1 MGCGSESVAPGR
13 GRCAVSA
20 RLASLGAVGVAML
33 LLAGCADAG
42 TAAGGSATPPADA
55 VIFIA
60 GAHAN
65 MPAAQVPVE
74 IAPVLEAAVRDEAPI
89 TVIANDGT
97 PAVSF
102 QLSGYTVST
111 VNPEAT
117 RNDVD
122 HVVAAVIDAIT
133 HVAADSDGNDLGAAL
148 AVARD
153 QAVADGAV
161 AASIV
166 VIDSGL
172 TDRGYPM
179 MTTPGILDA
188 DRSAVVVEVA
198 QQNGYLPTMPPG
210 TTVTMIGL
218 GYGAP
223 PQPDL
228 TPARK
233 DSVKAIW
240 RAVLEASGAVVVMI
254 DKPRTG
260 AGTETTFSTGIV
272 APGSYEDLSF
282 QTADDG
288 SVQATLGADVLFA
301 FGSAELDA
309 HAQSA
314 LEELRDFLKATPGSI
329 LITGHTDA
337 TGDATANLVL
347 SLARADA
354 TRAWLTEHGI
364 DASRMTTQGRGS
376 ADPVVPNASTPE
388 QLQQNRRVTATVTP

>member
-1 MGCGSESVAPGR
+1 MPWVAAVVVSV
-13 GRCAVSA
+13 
-20 RLASLGAVGVAML
+20 L
-33 LLAGCADAG
+33 LLAGCAGAEAADGGGTDA
-42 TAAGGSATPPADA
+42 SADA

-74 IAPVLEAAVRDEAPI
+74 IAPLLEASVRAEAPI

-102 QLSGYTVST
+102 QVSGYTVST

-117 RNDVD
+117 RNDVED
-122 HVVAAVIDAIT
+122 VVAAVIDAIT
-133 HVAADSDGNDLGAAL
+133 HVSADSDGNDLGAAL

-161 AASIV
+161 AASII

-179 MTTPGILDA
+179 LTTPGILDA
-188 DRSAVVVEVA
+188 DTSAVVVEVA
-198 QQNGYLPTMPPG
+198 QQNGYLPMMPPG
-210 TTVTMIGL
+210 TTVTLIGL

-228 TPARK
+228 TPAQR
-233 DSVKAIW
+233 DRVKAIW
-240 RAVLEASGAVVVMI
+240 RAFLEASGGMVVMI

-260 AGTETTFSTGIV
+260 PGLETTFSTGIV
-272 APGSYEDLSF
+272 TPGSYEDLSF
-282 QTADDG
+282 QAREDG

-301 FGSAELDA
+301 FGSAQLGTD
-309 HAQSA
+309 AQSA
-314 LEELRDFLKATPGSI
+314 LVELRDFLAATPGSI

-337 TGDATANLVL
+337 TGDTAANLAL
-347 SLARADA
+347 SLARAEA
-354 TRAWLTEHGI
+354 TKAWLAANGI
-364 DASRMTTQGRGS
+364 DASRMTTEGRGS

-388 QLQQNRRVTATVTP
+388 ELQQNRRVTATVTP

>member
-1 MGCGSESVAPGR
+1 MPWVAAVVVSV
-13 GRCAVSA
+13 
-20 RLASLGAVGVAML
+20 L
-33 LLAGCADAG
+33 LLAGCAGAEAADGGGTDA
-42 TAAGGSATPPADA
+42 SADA

-74 IAPVLEAAVRDEAPI
+74 IAPLLEAAVRDEAPI

-102 QLSGYTVST
+102 QVSGYTVST

-117 RNDVD
+117 RNDVED
-122 HVVAAVIDAIT
+122 VVAAVIDAIT
-133 HVAADSDGNDLGAAL
+133 HVSADSDGNDLGAAL

-153 QAVADGAV
+153 QAVADGAI
-161 AASIV
+161 AASII

-179 MTTPGILDA
+179 LTTPGILDS
-188 DRSAVVVEVA
+188 DTSAVVVEVA
-198 QQNGYLPTMPPG
+198 QQNDYLPMMPPG
-210 TTVTMIGL
+210 TTVTLIGL

-228 TPARK
+228 TPTQR
-233 DSVKAIW
+233 DRVKAIW
-240 RAVLEASGAVVVMI
+240 RAFLEASDGLVVMI

-260 AGTETTFSTGIV
+260 PGPETTFSTGIV
-272 APGSYEDLSF
+272 TPGSYEDLSF
-282 QTADDG
+282 QAREDG

-301 FGSAELDA
+301 FGSAQLGTD
-309 HAQSA
+309 AQSA
-314 LEELRDFLKATPGSI
+314 LVELRDFLAATPGSI

-337 TGDATANLVL
+337 TGDAAANFVL
-347 SLARADA
+347 SLARAES
-354 TRAWLTEHGI
+354 TKTWLAANGI
-364 DASRMTTQGRGS
+364 DASRMTTEGRGS

-388 QLQQNRRVTATVTP
+388 ELQQNRRVTATVTP